1 MPQKCA
7 ARAGG
12 ASELVLP
19 RVRRAVMPRAPPH
32 AAFATWHGAAAAAAW
47 LPAGPQPDR
56 MQRFVRRGAVAG
68 PRLSRRSARVFDACG
83 YGWSGSAVVAALCG
97 MLASHNN
104 DTW

>member
-1 MPQKCA
+1 
-7 ARAGG
+7 
-12 ASELVLP
+12 
-19 RVRRAVMPRAPPH
+19 
-32 AAFATWHGAAAAAAW
+32 
-47 LPAGPQPDR
+47 

-83 YGWSGSAVVAALCG
+83 YGWSGSAVEAALCG